1 MAVLTKEIAQDI
13 VDQTMNILSYNINV
27 MDRSGV
33 IIGSGDQSRIGE
45 MHEGAMNAIV
55 QKRRVDIAVD
65 QMKNLAG
72 TKPGIN
78 LPIILDRKSTR
89 LNSSHVAIS
98 YAVFCLKKNI
108 NF

>member
-27 MDRSGV
+27 MDRRGV

-55 QKRRVDIAVD
+55 KKRRVDIAVD

-78 LPIILDRKSTR
+78 LPIIFERSEEHMSELQSPGHLICRP
-89 LNSSHVAIS
+89 
-98 YAVFCLKKNI
+98 
-108 NF
+108 